1 MPSRVKANV
10 KPDILVWART
20 SAGLSVSE
28 AARRLG
34 VKEERLQSWEV
45 GEDLPSVPQLRD
57 LADVY
62 RRPLAVFYLQVVPRD
77 FMVIRDLRRMPGT
90 GFRQMPSDLQ
100 YEIRRATQRRAL
112 AIDLVDELE
121 GERPPRFDLEAGLRD
136 DPEEVGARI
145 RGNLKVTAPEQLR
158 WRDADGR
165 AAFNAWRARIESI
178 GVLVFQAT
186 RIDSEIA
193 SGFAISEAELPVI
206 VVNRK
211 DAPTRRTFSLMH
223 ELAHLTLRVSG
234 VSDLETDDRTPPE
247 DQAIEI
253 FCNAVAAAT
262 LVPRDLLYSDERV
275 QSRRSSR
282 EAWPDPDISD
292 LARSFGVSR
301 EALLR
306 RLLTFGLTTEA
317 FYRQKRS
324 QYIAEY
330 QARKQRER
338 ENPPEGEMKR
348 NMPQETLS
356 TYGRPLVR
364 MILGTYHQ
372 DKITLNDV
380 AGYLG
385 IKTKHLSKLEQLA

>member
-1 MPSRVKANV
+1 
-10 KPDILVWART
+10 
-20 SAGLSVSE
+20 
-28 AARRLG
+28 
-34 VKEERLQSWEV
+34 
-45 GEDLPSVPQLRD
+45 
-57 LADVY
+57 
-62 RRPLAVFYLQVVPRD
+62 
-77 FMVIRDLRRMPGT
+77 MVIRDLRRMPGT